1 MTLAEK
7 ITPAHTALLVID
19 MQKDYFSEGGII
31 DLMGFDFSGVG
42 RIVDPLSRFV
52 ERARPLLRLT
62 VFTQQTM
69 FPYMRSAAVVEHYR
83 RAGMERPFDPTRE
96 DFFGVLPAEGDIV
109 LKKPKYS
116 AFVSTALDGSLRAN
130 EIETLI
136 VTGVATNVCVE
147 STARHA
153 FMLDY
158 HVVVPRDLTAGVSE
172 EFKEWSLRNIGLFFG
187 EVVDSEDLVRAWGLT
202 P

>member
-1 MTLAEK
+1 
-7 ITPAHTALLVID
+7 
-19 MQKDYFSEGGII
+19 
-31 DLMGFDFSGVG
+31 
-42 RIVDPLSRFV
+42 
-52 ERARPLLRLT
+52 
-62 VFTQQTM
+62 
-69 FPYMRSAAVVEHYR
+69 MRSPAVVEHYR
-83 RAGMERPFDPTRE
+83 RAGMERPFEPARE
-96 DFFGVLPAEGDIV
+96 DFFGVLPAVGDVV

-116 AFVSTALDGSLRAN
+116 AFVSTALDGILRAN
-130 EIETLI
+130 RIETLI

-172 EFKEWSLRNIGLFFG
+172 EFKEWSLRNISLFFG
-187 EVVDSEDLVRAWGLT
+187 EVVDSEDLVRAWGLA